1 MNILEIFARIGLK
14 ADTTQGN
21 QFLKTVKGIKSEL
34 ESVVFGA
41 LSVAAAIKAVNSA
54 MAQSREFKKFTADTG
69 ESAEELQKWANVAET
84 VSGAGDSVASS
95 IRAIVANQEKIKLGQ
110 GNISGYQLLGIDPRS
125 NPFQVLEQ
133 LRTKLQNVSPGM
145 RRNIAAQFG
154 VSSDLVQT
162 LELSN
167 AEFDKMASRAWIIPQ
182 SNIDGLNRAVSSL
195 SEVKNAFKFMQ
206 AELAT
211 KLAPIIEKATR
222 YVINFAQM
230 IERGVLM
237 LDKMIRATIGWK
249 AAVIAIVGA
258 LAVLNSAFLLS
269 PMGLFTAGIILLL
282 AILDDLYVYSTK
294 SGRSVFGLLVKEMP
308 ALGKAFEWVQTLVK
322 NLGELF
328 GFFTGNKAID
338 TSLDAL
344 TEKFGAFG
352 LVIWNIIDAYMY
364 LDKLLKNPLGA
375 LKEDLDKG
383 KQQRQESWD
392 RIKKLFS
399 GEMSIGDMLKPYT
412 EGYAGAGTNTTY
424 APTIVINGATD
435 LPATE
440 KASERALTRSYQS
453 TQSSRSRGGMV
464 EE

>member
-1 MNILEIFARIGLK
+1 MELFARIGLK

-237 LDKMIRATIGWK
+237 LDKIIRATIGWK

-294 SGRSVFGLLVKEMP
+294 SGRSVFGLLVEGLKGFGEKIREFFQP
-308 ALGKAFEWVQTLVK
+308 VVDFFNAIFETIDKISSFTDKYLLGSAGVGTRELAVEGRINRETAAAGGATITNAPIINIYGTTDPEAAGKAAAREVGRT
-322 NLGELF
+322 
-328 GFFTGNKAID
+328 
-338 TSLDAL
+338 
-344 TEKFGAFG
+344 
-352 LVIWNIIDAYMY
+352 MY
-364 LDKLLKNPLGA
+364 ETQA
-375 LKEDLDKG
+375 A
-383 KQQRQESWD
+383 RA
-392 RIKKLFS
+392 R
-399 GEMSIGDMLKPYT
+399 
-412 EGYAGAGTNTTY
+412 GAGT
-424 APTIVINGATD
+424 
-435 LPATE
+435 E
-440 KASERALTRSYQS
+440 K
-453 TQSSRSRGGMV
+453 
-464 EE
+464 

>member
-1 MNILEIFARIGLK
+1 MNILELFARIGLK

-237 LDKMIRATIGWK
+237 LDKIIRATIGWK

-269 PMGLFTAGIILLL
+269 SMGLFTAGIILLL

-294 SGRSVFGLLVKEMP
+294 SGRSVFGLLVEGLKGFGEKIREFFQP
-308 ALGKAFEWVQTLVK
+308 VVDFFNAIFETIDKISSFTDKYLLGSAGIGTRELAVEGRINRETAAAGGATITNAPIINIYGPTDPEAAGKAAAREV
-322 NLGELF
+322 GR
-328 GFFTGNKAID
+328 I
-338 TSLDAL
+338 
-344 TEKFGAFG
+344 
-352 LVIWNIIDAYMY
+352 MY
-364 LDKLLKNPLGA
+364 ETQA
-375 LKEDLDKG
+375 A
-383 KQQRQESWD
+383 RA
-392 RIKKLFS
+392 R
-399 GEMSIGDMLKPYT
+399 
-412 EGYAGAGTNTTY
+412 GAGT
-424 APTIVINGATD
+424 
-435 LPATE
+435 E
-440 KASERALTRSYQS
+440 K
-453 TQSSRSRGGMV
+453 
-464 EE
+464 

>member
-1 MNILEIFARIGLK
+1 MNILELFARIGLK

-41 LSVAAAIKAVNSA
+41 LSVTAAIKTVNAA

-69 ESAEELQKWANVAET
+69 ESAETLQKWANVAET

-182 SNIDGLNRAVSSL
+182 SNIDGLNRAMSAL
-195 SEVKNAFKFMQ
+195 SEVKNAFKFMG

-282 AILDDLYVYSTK
+282 AVL
-294 SGRSVFGLLVKEMP
+294 
-308 ALGKAFEWVQTLVK
+308 
-322 NLGELF
+322 
-328 GFFTGNKAID
+328 
-338 TSLDAL
+338 
-344 TEKFGAFG
+344 
-352 LVIWNIIDAYMY
+352 
-364 LDKLLKNPLGA
+364 
-375 LKEDLDKG
+375 EDLWVYTQGGDSIFGMLVEGLKGFGEKIKEFFQPVLDFFNAIFETIDKISSFTDKYILG
-383 KQQRQESWD
+383 S
-392 RIKKLFS
+392 
-399 GEMSIGDMLKPYT
+399 
-412 EGYAGAGTNTTY
+412 AGTGTRELAVEGRIDRDIAGSTGSTITN
-424 APTIVINGATD
+424 APIINIYGATD
-435 LPATE
+435 PEAAG
-440 KASERALTRSYQS
+440 KAAAREVGRTMYE
-453 TQSSRSRGGMV
+453 TQAARSRGIGT
-464 EE
+464 EK